1 LLQVGKVSKGAI
13 VGFKKRKTASSSATS
28 ARIPSDLEEMTDIK
42 SVPAGSRE
50 DARTMKES
58 KIESSTVPVPS
69 STDVIEHKQSSTHS
83 SSHGNGNTDAT
94 SSINETPP
102 APAPTAASVEVK
114 FKPITMSFKK

>member
-1 LLQVGKVSKGAI
+1 VGKVSKGAI

-50 DARTMKES
+50 DAHTMGES
-58 KIESSTVPVPS
+58 KIESSAPVSS

-83 SSHGNGNTDAT
+83 SSHGNGNADAT

-102 APAPTAASVEVK
+102 GPAPTAASVEVK